1 MSAMTENE
9 NDTDTIRDRLAT
21 RLQDHHDGL
30 LRETSKMPKGTS
42 RTKLETTLKIYLNPF
57 VEEAGI
63 ATEYS
68 RLRGAAVTY
77 LAMCRQHIMPLMTA
91 ERQNQLREEWAELE
105 ELVWEYE
112 QSERQAQRTLVDSIY
127 KVASCINRSQVAL
140 ISKLEEIRC
149 ELNAISIT
157 LQPISS
163 PQGWSAKSL
172 ALLADIDLTMTQSA
186 NLLVG
191 SSAAKTKAVQGI
203 LDSSTNPGPDGGG
216 QGTSSTGQTAGGAS

>member
-1 MSAMTENE
+1 MTENG
-9 NDTDTIRDRLAT
+9 NGTDTIRDRLAT
-21 RLQDHHDGL
+21 RLQDHHDAL
-30 LRETSKMPKGTS
+30 LSETSKMAKGTA

-57 VEEAGI
+57 VEEAGT

-77 LAMCRQHIMPLMTA
+77 LAMCRQHVMPLMTA
-91 ERQNQLREEWAELE
+91 ERQDQLQEEWAELE
-105 ELVWEYE
+105 DLVWEYE
-112 QSERQAQRTLVDSIY
+112 QSERQTQRTLADSVY
-127 KVASCINRSQVAL
+127 EVARCINKSQVAL
-140 ISKLEEIRC
+140 TNELEEIRC
-149 ELNAISIT
+149 ELNAIST
-157 LQPISS
+157 ALQPISS

-203 LDSSTNPGPDGGG
+203 LDSSTNPGPDGSG